1 MRSKYKHTTK
11 TVKLKLPMGLYNTIR
26 KRIVA
31 EKGSED
37 TEYWF
42 GIAVARTLMMS
53 PLYKGQPATT
63 PTSADVES
71 GVPFL

>member
-1 MRSKYKHTTK
+1 MISKYKHNTK
-11 TVKLKLPMGLYNTIR
+11 TVKIQLPVGLYNTIR
-26 KRIVA
+26 KRIVDK
-31 EKGSED
+31 KGPED